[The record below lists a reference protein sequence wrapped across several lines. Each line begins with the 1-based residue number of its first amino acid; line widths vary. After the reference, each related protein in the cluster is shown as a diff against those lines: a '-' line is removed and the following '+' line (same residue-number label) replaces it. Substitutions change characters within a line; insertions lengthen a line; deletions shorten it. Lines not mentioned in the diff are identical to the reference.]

1 MIIKC
6 KEVKLLRAAGMP
18 GRGTERWTRLEPGGR
33 RRKRKRKR
41 KRRRRR
47 RRRRSTGGE
56 EESVRKGTGSIFHHC
71 SSSRQP

>member
-18 GRGTERWTRLEPGGR
+18 GRGMERWTRLEPGGR
-33 RRKRKRKR
+33 RRKR